1 MTSQILC
8 KEFRFRI
15 RKSYRIQNRSGK
27 KVWMRNTMNACHL
40 NGEECCVDQ
49 LWRGHRE
56 GGIADNA
63 ENCRVRFLFSKEA
76 QLM

>member
-1 MTSQILC
+1 MSEANTKRLSDPDPTRD
-8 KEFRFRI
+8 KVRI
-15 RKSYRIQNRSGK
+15 R
-27 KVWMRNTMNACHL
+27 NTTIACHL

-63 ENCRVRFLFSKEA
+63 ENCRVRFLFSKECA
-76 QLM
+76 ANVMRL